1 MQSDSDFEDPD
12 KISKLTGNNNKRGS
26 RRVLVRQQATA
37 EIQDTE
43 DTEGK
48 EDTEEKVSDIP
59 EVSSEEGG
67 CQEVGAGRVIYTE
80 TIDISPGSPGS
91 GRSTR

>member
-37 EIQDTE
+37 EIQDT
-43 DTEGK
+43 

>member
-43 DTEGK
+43 DTE
-48 EDTEEKVSDIP
+48 EKVTDIP

-67 CQEVGAGRVIYTE
+67 SREVGAGRVIYTE

>member
-12 KISKLTGNNNKRGS
+12 KISKLTGNNNKGGS

-43 DTEGK
+43 DTE
-48 EDTEEKVSDIP
+48 EKVSDIP

-67 CQEVGAGRVIYTE
+67 FREVGAGRVIYTE

-91 GRSTR
+91 GVSTR